1 MDGTGWGGRGGGG
14 GGDRGGAAIGGG
26 RGEGGRS
33 RQDLNEPP
41 WRQQYAKLVD
51 VNAVL
56 GRADRVKGDI
66 E

>member
-1 MDGTGWGGRGGGG
+1 MDGGGGGRGGGG
-14 GGDRGGAAIGGG
+14 GGGGGGVREGG
-26 RGEGGRS
+26 RGEGGGRNKD
-33 RQDLNEPP
+33 QNEPP